1 MIEKFP
7 EGPGTFRANPF
18 NEHDSIYDAST
29 RHLISQELLEMTSLR
44 REEKIQETE
53 LNNKIFNLTLK
64 MNRNEAT
71 EEEHQDL
78 AVSISMQ
85 RTKQELLE
93 LGNSIPKHK
102 VLDYV
107 IHQLGSPPRST
118 NLKERSLG
126 TTSWKN

>member
-18 NEHDSIYDAST
+18 IEQDCIYDAST

-71 EEEHQDL
+71 EDERQDL

-85 RTKQELLE
+85 RTIQELLE
-93 LGNSIPKHK
+93 LGNYISQHK
-102 VLDYV
+102 VLYYV
-107 IHQLGSPPRST
+107 IHQVGRATEKYQL
-118 NLKERSLG
+118 ERKKQYAG
-126 TTSWKN
+126 RTD

>member
-18 NEHDSIYDAST
+18 IKRDSIYDAST

-71 EEEHQDL
+71 EEEHL
-78 AVSISMQ
+78 NAKNKTRAA
-85 RTKQELLE
+85 RTGKFY
-93 LGNSIPKHK
+93 PK
-102 VLDYV
+102 
-107 IHQLGSPPRST
+107 T
-118 NLKERSLG
+118 
-126 TTSWKN
+126 